1 MTFDELQA
9 RFAGLSPLPPTQ
21 QLDTWGKHRRSLR
34 NHVATST
41 TMDDFL
47 RWSTVVATMFRGDCP
62 EVRAEWEALAAADLE
77 RWTRATQDPGVGGA
91 ERLPYAP
98 HTTGNLVHQA
108 YHLYQWEKATG
119 RRVDS
124 LESIVEF
131 GGGYG
136 AMALVCKQLGV
147 SPGYRRRYTIY
158 DLPEFSL
165 LQRYYLD
172 VCGVENVECTTI
184 DMPFWACLYIACYS
198 LSETPLKE
206 RWHHLPADCGAYLIA
221 AADSWDGVD
230 NNEWARDFMRERP
243 GVTWANVYNDLFPGH
258 WYLMGARE

>member
-9 RFAGLSPLPPTQ
+9 RFHELPPLPPTQ

-62 EVRAEWEALAAADLE
+62 ETRQEWEALYYANNAK
-77 RWTRATQDPGVGGA
+77 WTRATEDPGIGGA
-91 ERLPYAP
+91 DRLPYAP

-136 AMALVCKQLGV
+136 AMALVCRQAGFKG
-147 SPGYRRRYTIY
+147 PYTIY

-172 VCGVENVECTTI
+172 QCKVDSMDYINFA
-184 DMPFWACLYIACYS
+184 MPNKIKTDLFIACYS
-198 LSETPLKE
+198 ISEVEISMRPKFI
-206 RWHHLPADCGAYLIA
+206 PADCGAYLMA

-230 NNEWARDFMRERP
+230 NNEWAQVFTRERP
-243 GVTWANVYNDLFPGH
+243 SVKWTNIYNTISPGH
-258 WYLMGARE
+258 WYLIGDKRD